1 MSYTKFCFAALVST
15 PQQSTPKS
23 ARTKGSQKT
32 PVLTPAPGQSR
43 VIGVFPVTPRT
54 PAHPL
59 VRSHLVLRCSNHSP
73 TNSIKRKGK
82 SVCSLEQWEH
92 SHYTCWNGKYIST
105 SYEKSKINSLPEIC
119 IFPVHQN
126 IPSGSGSGV
135 QNKVVQK
142 AGQAPPDVIDNEKM
156 LEYVTNKQVH
166 TLTLKPLKSFL
177 KGKIDRITGLKKEA
191 LVAAVYNL
199 DVFKN

>member
-59 VRSHLVLRCSNHSP
+59 AVPITPQP
-73 TNSIKRKGK
+73 TPLSGRAKVFAAWSSGNTPTTPAGM
-82 SVCSLEQWEH
+82 
-92 SHYTCWNGKYIST
+92 
-105 SYEKSKINSLPEIC
+105 
-119 IFPVHQN
+119 N